1 MLAMEKQCNK
11 REFALKRAEELKNRI
26 KEYNDVKS
34 TIPRGMSPFQE
45 EKILEKKKKILSL
58 LNATEEDWNNW
69 KWQMKNRISNVDL
82 LSKIIK
88 LKDSEIE
95 SIKNVEKKFRWA
107 ISPYYASLID
117 DNPLNPV
124 KLQSVP
130 SHYELDTTNG
140 LFDPMGEEYT
150 NPAGSITRRYP
161 DRLII
166 NTTNVCAMYCRHC
179 QRRRNIGTLDSH
191 TPKELLKESIEYIR
205 NNPEI
210 RDVLI
215 TGGDPLTMSD
225 SALDRLLEE
234 LYSIPTV
241 EYIRLGSRTLV
252 TMPQRIT
259 DDLINVLKKYPP
271 IYLNTHFN
279 HPLEV
284 TKESKAAC
292 DKLADN
298 GIILGNQAVLLNG
311 INNDKY
317 IMRLLNHELL
327 KSRVRPY
334 YIFHAKSVAGTT
346 HFRTSIDEG
355 IEIIEY
361 LRGYTSGLAIPT
373 YILNAPGGNGKTPI
387 APEYVI
393 SRGKNSIKIRT
404 WEGKIFD
411 CPNRPTK
418 YIEI

>member
-1 MLAMEKQCNK
+1 M
-11 REFALKRAEELKNRI
+11 
-26 KEYNDVKS
+26 
-34 TIPRGMSPFQE
+34 
-45 EKILEKKKKILSL
+45 
-58 LNATEEDWNNW
+58 
-69 KWQMKNRISNVDL
+69 
-82 LSKIIK
+82 
-88 LKDSEIE
+88 
-95 SIKNVEKKFRWA
+95 
-107 ISPYYASLID
+107 
-117 DNPLNPV
+117 
-124 KLQSVP
+124 
-130 SHYELDTTNG
+130 
-140 LFDPMGEEYT
+140 
-150 NPAGSITRRYP
+150 
-161 DRLII
+161 
-166 NTTNVCAMYCRHC
+166 
-179 QRRRNIGTLDSH
+179 
-191 TPKELLKESIEYIR
+191 LKESIEYIR